1 MTNLERATSLDLF
14 PVVFK
19 TTTERNVT
27 ECGSH
32 WIYMQEGGHEQNKFG
47 QVIIYVSAFRW
58 PPAHY
63 CMLQRRQNLKIACF
77 SAIEESYIT

>member
-47 QVIIYVSAFRW
+47 QVSIYASAFPL
-58 PPAHY
+58 PPAYY
-63 CMLQRRQNLKIACF
+63 CNVDKI
-77 SAIEESYIT
+77 